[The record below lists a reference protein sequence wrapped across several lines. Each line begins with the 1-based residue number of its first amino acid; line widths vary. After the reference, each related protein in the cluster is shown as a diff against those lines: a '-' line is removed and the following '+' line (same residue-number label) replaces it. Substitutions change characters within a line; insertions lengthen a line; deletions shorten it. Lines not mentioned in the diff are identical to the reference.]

1 MLPNVT
7 AASAVRNVCT
17 TAAGRVLG
25 HICGF
30 RRHASNYS
38 QMFRKRLNAEQV
50 GRKFEV
56 SDDELK
62 HVTRRM
68 SDTMDLGLRRS
79 GRPAGGSVSIKCWNT
94 RVPFPTPSTAIE
106 PVARQFLS
114 VELSH
119 GHRFSTQLT
128 TLLGANDV
136 SIKSREHPL
145 TASALITGRVADLF
159 DCVAGALAEFAQEFG
174 VRQAGLPVAFTFGF
188 PVGSTGPLGGS
199 ANLHRWTKE
208 FDLVDGVSRDVAAEW
223 RMAAARADV
232 SVASVAVLNDAC
244 AAMMHSVA
252 EQPDTR
258 AAVVVDDG
266 CNCCYVSEFGR
277 TVINTEWGA
286 FGEDGALDHL
296 LTEYDRQL
304 DARSR
309 NPGQQIYEKMTSGKL
324 RSRELHYR
332 HHDITQ
338 LK

>member
-7 AASAVRNVCT
+7 AAAVRNVCQ
-17 TAAGRVLG
+17 TAAARVVG
-25 HICGF
+25 HICGI
-30 RRHASNYS
+30 RRHTSNYS

-56 SDDELK
+56 PDDELK
-62 HVTRRM
+62 DVARRM

-79 GRPAGGSVSIKCWNT
+79 GRPAGGSATIKCWNT
-94 RVPFPTPSTAIE
+94 RVPFPTPSTATGA
-106 PVARQFLS
+106 VARQFLS

-119 GHRFSTQLT
+119 GRRFSTRMT
-128 TLLGANDV
+128 TLLGTDDV

-145 TASALITGRVADLF
+145 TPSALTTGRVADLF
-159 DCVAGALAEFAQEFG
+159 DCVAGGLAEFAHEFG
-174 VRQAGLPVAFTFGF
+174 VRQAGLPLAFTFGF
-188 PVGSTGPLGGS
+188 PVGNTGALGGS

-208 FDLVDGVSRDVAAEW
+208 FDFVDGVSRDVVAEW
-223 RMAAARADV
+223 RMAAARADL

-244 AAMMHSVA
+244 AAMIHGVA
-252 EQPDTR
+252 EKPDTR

-324 RSRELHYR
+324 RSGELHYR
-332 HHDITQ
+332 DHEITQ
-338 LK
+338 LT